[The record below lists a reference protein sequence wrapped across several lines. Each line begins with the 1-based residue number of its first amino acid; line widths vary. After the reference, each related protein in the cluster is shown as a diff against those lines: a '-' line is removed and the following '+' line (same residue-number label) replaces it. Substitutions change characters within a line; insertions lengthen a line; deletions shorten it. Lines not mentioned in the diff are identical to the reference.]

1 MPTTEA
7 MREVIVKLMV
17 EVLGIF
23 AILTKEI
30 KQGRASEPPSD
41 SSSPLA
47 DRNPE
52 KYLKKLLGRTDIE
65 DALGR
70 LDKLTQEEARMAIV
84 EVLQVAHHVEE
95 GVKTVSD
102 NVKNVDEKVNVAI
115 DGTLSVLAAQVRS

>member
-1 MPTTEA
+1 
-7 MREVIVKLMV
+7 MREIIVKLMV

-70 LDKLTQEEARMAIV
+70 LDKLTQEEARMAIA
-84 EVLQVAHHVEE
+84 EVLKVAHHVDEE
-95 GVKTVSD
+95 VNTVSE
-102 NVKNVDEKVNVAI
+102 NVKNVYQKVNVAI
-115 DGTLSVLAAQVRS
+115 DGTLSILAAQAWP